1 MSKTPAG
8 TYRANWRDSANRQK
22 AKTFR
27 TKKRRTRT
35 SLRWKARST
44 GARTSTRTPGGC
56 GSASS

>member
-27 TKKRRTRT
+27 TKKEANAYLAEVEGAINR
-35 SLRWKARST
+35 
-44 GARTSTRTPGGC
+44 ARTSTRTPGGC